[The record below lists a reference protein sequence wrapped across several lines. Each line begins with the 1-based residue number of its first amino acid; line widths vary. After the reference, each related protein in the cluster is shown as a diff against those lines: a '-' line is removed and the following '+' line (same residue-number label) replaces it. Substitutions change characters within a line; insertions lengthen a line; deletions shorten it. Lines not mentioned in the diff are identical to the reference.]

1 MLEEVIRGGELVQG
15 LDVGLAE
22 LILTGGWFLWWER
35 RQIVHVESVQ
45 RPARSGLSIVSL
57 TKNYKQ
63 AAGMVTQIRQGWRK
77 PPEDF
82 LMVNVDASYDENRG
96 SGSTGVIIRDCSGDM
111 IVAAS
116 RYIPHLVDAP
126 MAEAFALKDG
136 LMLAQHIGGN
146 RIIIQSDYM
155 EVIEIMSNGGFTANL
170 AVIVYDECNI
180 VWSGF
185 QKISIE
191 HVSRDANQVAH
202 ALARQA
208 MISNENCMWDDE
220 PPSFILPFL
229 ANDVT
234 LFNQ

>member
-1 MLEEVIRGGELVQG
+1 
-15 LDVGLAE
+15 
-22 LILTGGWFLWWER
+22 
-35 RQIVHVESVQ
+35 
-45 RPARSGLSIVSL
+45 
-57 TKNYKQ
+57 
-63 AAGMVTQIRQGWRK
+63 
-77 PPEDF
+77 
-82 LMVNVDASYDENRG
+82 
-96 SGSTGVIIRDCSGDM
+96 M
-111 IVAAS
+111 IAAAS
-116 RYIPHLVDAP
+116 RYIHHLVDAP
-126 MAEAFALKDG
+126 KAEAFALKDG
-136 LMLAQHIGGN
+136 LMLAQQTGGN
-146 RIIIQSDYM
+146 RIIIQSDCT
-155 EVIEIMSNGGFTANL
+155 EVTEIMSNGAFTANL
-170 AVIVYDECNI
+170 AVAIYDECNI

>member
-1 MLEEVIRGGELVQG
+1 MVGEKANSTWRVCSASSKIGSLYC
-15 LDVGLAE
+15 LTDKE
-22 LILTGGWFLWWER
+22 LQTGSRDGNTD
-35 RQIVHVESVQ
+35 S
-45 RPARSGLSIVSL
+45 SG
-57 TKNYKQ
+57 
-63 AAGMVTQIRQGWRK
+63 MEK

-82 LMVNVDASYDENRG
+82 LMVNVDASYDENRD

-136 LMLAQHIGGN
+136 LMLSQQIGGN
-146 RIIIQSDYM
+146 RIIIQSDCM
-155 EVIEIMSNGGFTANL
+155 EVTEIMSNGGCTANS
-170 AVIVYDECNI
+170 AAAIYDECNT
-180 VWSGF
+180 VWRGF

-208 MISNENCMWDDE
+208 MILNENCMWDNE
-220 PPSFILPFL
+220 PPNFNLPM
-229 ANDVT
+229 
-234 LFNQ
+234 

>member
-1 MLEEVIRGGELVQG
+1 
-15 LDVGLAE
+15 
-22 LILTGGWFLWWER
+22 
-35 RQIVHVESVQ
+35 
-45 RPARSGLSIVSL
+45 
-57 TKNYKQ
+57 
-63 AAGMVTQIRQGWRK
+63 
-77 PPEDF
+77 
-82 LMVNVDASYDENRG
+82 
-96 SGSTGVIIRDCSGDM
+96 M
-111 IVAAS
+111 IAAAS
-116 RYIPHLVDAP
+116 RYIHHLVYAP
-126 MAEAFALKDG
+126 KAEAFALKDG

-146 RIIIQSDYM
+146 HIIIQSDYM

-180 VWSGF
+180 VWSSF

-208 MISNENCMWDDE
+208 MILNENCMWDNE
-220 PPSFILPFL
+220 PPNFNLPMS